1 MINAFMDIHHLEPQ
15 QIGLPILVALC
26 VGALLYVVAY
36 PYFSGEAKAEKRVTA
51 LQNRPSVGGAGL
63 RVNDVAKRR
72 KAVADSLKEID
83 QRAKSKKIS
92 FEMRM
97 AQAGLTWSK
106 TKFWIVSAI
115 MGAVAVVVAVI
126 VSGSPL
132 MIAAAAVIGG
142 LGLPRWYIG
151 RKRKKRLNDFL
162 KELPG
167 AVDIIV
173 RGVKAGIPLGDC
185 IRNIAS
191 EAAEPVKTEF
201 RAIVESQTMG
211 LTIPE
216 AVERLIDRV
225 PLPEA
230 NFFAIVINIQAK
242 AGGNLA
248 EALTNLSAVL
258 RDRKKMKGKIK
269 AMSSEAKASAGIIG
283 CLPPLVA
290 FFVWLTSPAY
300 ISLLF
305 VTSTGHMVLAGCAL
319 WMGTGIFVM
328 KKMISFDI

>member
-1 MINAFMDIHHLEPQ
+1 MDMHGLTPQ
-15 QIGLPILVALC
+15 QIVLPIVIALC
-26 VGALLYVVAY
+26 VGVVLYILAY
-36 PYFSGEAKAEKRVTA
+36 PYLSGEAKAEKRKNA
-51 LQNRPSVGGAGL
+51 LQVRSSAGGPGG
-63 RVNDVAKRR
+63 RVNDAAKRR

-83 QRAKSKKIS
+83 LRAKSKKIT

-97 AQAGLTWSK
+97 AQAGLAWSK
-106 TKFWIVSAI
+106 TKFWVIS
-115 MGAVAVVVAVI
+115 AVAGTVAMVGALI
-126 VSGSPL
+126 FIGSPL
-132 MIAAAAVIGG
+132 MMAAFAVIGG
-142 LGLPRWYIG
+142 LGAPRWYIG
-151 RKRKKRLNDFL
+151 RMRKKRLAKFL
-162 KELPG
+162 QEFPA

-173 RGVKAGIPLGDC
+173 RGIKAGIPLGDC

-201 RAIVESQTMG
+201 RAIVEAQAMG
-211 LTIPE
+211 LTV
-216 AVERLIDRV
+216 ADACERLIERV
-225 PLPEA
+225 PLSEA

-290 FFVWLTSPAY
+290 TFVWLTSPAY

-305 VTSTGHMVLAGCAL
+305 VTATGHMVLAGCAL
-319 WMGTGIFVM
+319 WMGFGIFVM
-328 KKMISFDI
+328 KKMINFDI

>member
-1 MINAFMDIHHLEPQ
+1 MDIHDPSLQ
-15 QIGLPILVALC
+15 QIGLPILVALS
-26 VGALLYVVAY
+26 VGAVLYVFAY
-36 PYFSGEAKAEKRVTA
+36 PYLSGEAKAEKRKTA
-51 LQNRPSVGGAGL
+51 LQTRSSIGGPGG
-63 RVNDVAKRR
+63 RVNDAAKRR
-72 KAVADSLKEID
+72 KAVADSLKELD
-83 QRAKSKKIS
+83 HRAKSKKITY
-92 FEMRM
+92 EMRM
-97 AQAGLTWSK
+97 AQAGMAWSK
-106 TKFWIVSAI
+106 TKFWSVSAVLGTVAAI
-115 MGAVAVVVAVI
+115 GAFF

-132 MIAAAAVIGG
+132 MIAALAVIGG
-142 LGLPRWYIG
+142 LGVPRWYIG
-151 RKRKKRLNDFL
+151 RKRKKRFNKFL
-162 KELPG
+162 LEFPA

-173 RGVKAGIPLGDC
+173 RGIKAGIPLGDC
-185 IRNIAS
+185 IRNIAA
-191 EAAEPVKTEF
+191 EAAEPVKSEF
-201 RAIVESQTMG
+201 RIIVEAQAMG
-211 LTIPE
+211 LTVSD
-216 AVERLIDRV
+216 ACERLIERM

-248 EALTNLSAVL
+248 EALTNLSTVL

-290 FFVWLTSPAY
+290 TFVYITSPAY

-305 VTSTGHMVLAGCAL
+305 TTPTGHMVLAGCAM